1 MIDLARKDEYVKQM
15 KNGVLIYIAQH
26 GLYTALAKP
35 RLAFGKF
42 SSALRRVRIT
52 FSANQAIA

>member
-1 MIDLARKDEYVKQM
+1 MIKTIKNCAEKQS
-15 KNGVLIYIAQH
+15 VIWYFAQH

-35 RLAFGKF
+35 RWAFGKF
-42 SSALRRVRIT
+42 PSLLRRVLIT